1 MTLLIIGFAGILL
14 MAIVVVIDA
23 SAAYLQ
29 RQGLDNLADG
39 AALYGADLGS
49 AGIYEQGLGDARLIQ
64 QEAAVEAAVRD
75 YLARADAGSRF
86 PGIDVG
92 VRVDPIGRS
101 VTVRLQ
107 APLDL
112 PLTIPG
118 SPANPTVGASSTAA
132 VTVVDPAR
140 ISRHVLWRSAVV
152 HARHAGVSL
161 PPWNEQPFAGLDG
174 AALALRSPLP
184 YPTRLRGGR
193 VGGSGL
199 RRDPPLQV
207 HADVR
212 GRHHDRER
220 RLRSTASRVLLRVS
234 SSSTCRGEYYDDSV
248 SEAAAGASVSAPR
261 RAVLPADHSGRS
273 VGAGTPV
280 SRPSASSPTTH
291 VRR

>member
-1 MTLLIIGFAGILL
+1 MRRDEQGQVTLLIIGFAGILL

-64 QEAAVEAAVRD
+64 QEAAVETAVRD
-75 YLARADAGSRF
+75 YLARADAASRF

-132 VTVVDPAR
+132 VTVV
-140 ISRHVLWRSAVV
+140 
-152 HARHAGVSL
+152 
-161 PPWNEQPFAGLDG
+161 
-174 AALALRSPLP
+174 
-184 YPTRLRGGR
+184 
-193 VGGSGL
+193 
-199 RRDPPLQV
+199 
-207 HADVR
+207 VR
-212 GRHHDRER
+212 
-220 RLRSTASRVLLRVS
+220 
-234 SSSTCRGEYYDDSV
+234 
-248 SEAAAGASVSAPR
+248 
-261 RAVLPADHSGRS
+261 
-273 VGAGTPV
+273 
-280 SRPSASSPTTH
+280 
-291 VRR
+291 